1 MLIPNQYLL
10 EEGKDAPEGT
20 VVKKCRICG
29 KQFALPEDVAK
40 QVGDTDICD
49 ADSCKEVA
57 DKEAAEAAH
66 ALMKSGV
73 AAETEAVIKTALGN

>member
-1 MLIPNQYLL
+1 MLIPSNYVI
-10 EEGKDAPEGT
+10 EEGKEAPEGT

-49 ADSCKEVA
+49 SDSCKEA
-57 DKEAAEAAH
+57 AEKEAAEQTH
-66 ALMKSGV
+66 ALMKADVSSEV
-73 AAETEAVIKTALGN
+73 DKTIATAIGK